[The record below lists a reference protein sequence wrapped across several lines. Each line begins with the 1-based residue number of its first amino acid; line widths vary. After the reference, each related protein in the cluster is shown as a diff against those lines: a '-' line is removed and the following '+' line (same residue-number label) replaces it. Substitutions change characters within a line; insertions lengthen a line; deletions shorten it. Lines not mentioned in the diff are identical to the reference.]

1 MFSFTEYLTEEKEKK
16 VSSNTMG
23 VLHELLTGYH
33 LRGGKHMEKH
43 KDVNGLSPQE
53 AHDQLKKSMSKQ
65 QYEAANLKAK
75 AAAEDLRKR
84 VGGKVKNVQWTSKAG
99 DLERATG
106 IKASQTEDAS
116 DIVITDHTGKH
127 HGVSLKVSEKN
138 DNVPLSNP
146 GMEKTFGA
154 HHILDAHRK
163 HLLGKFKALGK
174 LSNSRDRKDYVKANP
189 KVKGYLEDKNLE
201 TLHAIADHMHKKM
214 SKLDKKDLSDHIRK
228 NILKAVPTPMQKQGH
243 NHIRHTSYTT
253 SSGQIAH
260 KVANPT
266 SDYEHILKDHKNLG
280 VQKSGTSV
288 IFTHKGVPFAK
299 HRIKFENGGDPL
311 SSVKGSGEE
320 IVRKTPAIIK
330 KPTEKMPKDNSFG
343 GAKFSRD

>member
-1 MFSFTEYLTEEKEKK
+1 MFSFTDFLTEEKEKK

-33 LRGGKHMEKH
+33 LRGGKHMDKH

-53 AHDQLKKSMSKQ
+53 AHDQLKKTLTKQ
-65 QYEAANLKAK
+65 QYDTINNRAK
-75 AAAEDLRKR
+75 AAAEDLKKR

-106 IKASQTEDAS
+106 IKASQTDDAS
-116 DIVITDHTGKH
+116 DIVITDHTGRH
-127 HGVSLKVSEKN
+127 HGVSLKVSETK

-154 HHILDAHRK
+154 HHILEAHRK
-163 HLLGKFKALGK
+163 HLLGKIKGLSK
-174 LSNSRDRKDYVKANP
+174 LTNSRDRKDFIRSNPKAEEYVKS
-189 KVKGYLEDKNLE
+189 KNTE
-201 TLHAIADHMHKKM
+201 TLNAIADHMHKKM
-214 SKLDKKDLSDHIRK
+214 SKLDTKDLADHVRK
-228 NILKAVPTPMQKQGH
+228 NILKAVPTPMQKEGH
-243 NHIRHTSYTT
+243 NHIRHTSYDT
-253 SSGQIAH
+253 SSGTGF
-260 KVANPT
+260 KVVDPT
-266 SDYEHILKDHKNLG
+266 KDYEHILKDHKNLG

-299 HRIKFENGGDPL
+299 HRIKFENGSDPL

-320 IVRKTPAIIK
+320 IVRKTPAVLN
-330 KPTEKMPKDNSFG
+330 KPKEKMPVDKSIG
-343 GAKFSRD
+343 GRKF

>member
-16 VSSNTMG
+16 ITSNTMG

-43 KDVNGLSPQE
+43 KDANGLSPQQ
-53 AHDQLKKSMSKQ
+53 AHDQLKKSMSKK
-65 QYEAANLKAK
+65 QYDDANIKAK
-75 AAAEDLRKR
+75 AAAEDLKKR

-106 IKASQTEDAS
+106 IKASQTEDPS

-146 GMEKTFGA
+146 GMDKTFGA
-154 HHILDAHRK
+154 HHILDAHREDLK
-163 HLLGKFKALGK
+163 NKFKALGK
-174 LSNSRDRKDYVKANP
+174 LTNDKARKNYVKDNP
-189 KVKGYLEDKNLE
+189 KVQNYLKQKNLE
-201 TLHAIADHMHKKM
+201 TIHKIADHMHKKM

-228 NILKAVPTPMQKQGH
+228 HILKAVPTPMQEHGH
-243 NHIRHTSYTT
+243 EHIRHTTYGTKN
-253 SSGQIAH
+253 GGIAH

-266 SDYEHILKDHKNLG
+266 KDYEHILKDHKNLG
-280 VQKSGTSV
+280 VEKSGSSV

-320 IVRKTPAIIK
+320 IVRKTPTTLK
-330 KPTEKMPKDNSFG
+330 KPTEKMPKDNSIAGVPFNKG
-343 GAKFSRD
+343 